1 MARLHFDRLGLSALR
16 HQALLIRIDR
26 SIFAGHHVPG
36 GLVLPG
42 RVRHLMGERVGRDR
56 HLRYSHELR
65 FIPRNVRCEVSREM
79 RLVYPPKP
87 VAVRFE
93 RLGRLRQG
101 LFDRCTALTFIESKG
116 GNIDKRCNV
125 WMIAG
130 FGDDGPAVAVADQNH
145 WSAHSVDCGLRVL
158 LVVGVRSLGRLRYRH
173 LVAILLQYVSDSFP
187 AGAIGESTVHQD
199 HVLNMLFH
207 DHSPFQLGS
216 TRTVSFPNANA
227 FAQAGSHRGPF
238 VVPRPTGRYDL
249 VPRLKHR
256 DYLVKATSQNT
267 MLGMA
272 CMNVFSSNTG

>member
-1 MARLHFDRLGLSALR
+1 MNSASSRGMSAAKSAAKCGSSIHQSPLLSDLNAVDACGR
-16 HQALLIRIDR
+16 AC
-26 SIFAGHHVPG
+26 SIECAT
-36 GLVLPG
+36 L
-42 RVRHLMGERVGRDR
+42 
-56 HLRYSHELR
+56 
-65 FIPRNVRCEVSREM
+65 
-79 RLVYPPKP
+79 
-87 VAVRFE
+87 A
-93 RLGRLRQG
+93 
-101 LFDRCTALTFIESKG
+101 FIERKG
-116 GNIDKRCNV
+116 GNVDKRCNV

-173 LVAILLQYVSDSFP
+173 LVAIILQYVSDSFP

-227 FAQAGSHRGPF
+227 FAQGGSHRGPF

-249 VPRLKHR
+249 VSRLKHR
-256 DYLVKATSQNT
+256 DYLVKATS
-267 MLGMA
+267 
-272 CMNVFSSNTG
+272 